1 MEKLV
6 TTMLQ
11 SGKAGLDLALYV
23 LLPVLVIMM
32 AVMKVVEAKGLGQIS
47 DEGELAAIIQGIVD
61 ANPEQAQQLRDGKDK
76 VIGFF
81 VGQAMKQTGG
91 RADPQA
97 VQRLV
102 RDAVLG

>member
-32 AVMKVVEAKGLGQIS
+32 AIMKVVEAKGL
-47 DEGELAAIIQGIVD
+47 LALVARWMR
-61 ANPEQAQQLRDGKDK
+61 PLLRLFG
-76 VIGFF
+76 VPG
-81 VGQAMKQTGG
+81 
-91 RADPQA
+91 
-97 VQRLV
+97 LV
-102 RDAVLG
+102 